1 MQVRVYYNL
10 RKKEVRL
17 LFKKN
22 EFKAEVVR
30 RDKTLEDVAR
40 AIGIDIATLHRKMNG
55 VSDFNRS
62 EIEKVIKFLN
72 LTNEEILRI
81 FFAD

>member
-1 MQVRVYYNL
+1 MQVRVYYNY
-10 RKKEVRL
+10 RKEVRL

-55 VSDFNRS
+55 ASDFNRS

>member
-1 MQVRVYYNL
+1 M
-10 RKKEVRL
+10 

-30 RDKTLEDVAR
+30 RDKTLEGVAR
-40 AIGIDIATLHRKMNG
+40 AIGIDIATLYRKMTG
-55 VSDFNRS
+55 ASDFNRS
-62 EIEKVIKFLN
+62 EIEEVIKFLN

>member
-1 MQVRVYYNL
+1 M
-10 RKKEVRL
+10 